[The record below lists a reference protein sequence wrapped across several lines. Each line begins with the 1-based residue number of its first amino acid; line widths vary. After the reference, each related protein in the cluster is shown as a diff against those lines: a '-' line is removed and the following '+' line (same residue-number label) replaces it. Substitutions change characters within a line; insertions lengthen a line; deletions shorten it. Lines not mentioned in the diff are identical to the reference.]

1 MEDDLMIQTDLA
13 SDQEVE
19 PANTIQVL
27 CLVNQMIL
35 IAEIDEVLADI
46 GQPDCKLINPCVIAD
61 GKLSK
66 WMSDLTPNKEMFMSS
81 DKILTLVDPTKKLL
95 DKEWFTSQ
103 YGSPPIELSTPLILE
118 RVIDSIDLNKF
129 QMGTFEDNFY
139 LSLDFK
145 DVVQNENSVNLDLI
159 KNGLINEFQ
168 VLGSKNI
175 LVKDDQF
182 TVKSGDTALRLYGS
196 LDIEFNNDLYRS
208 NFTSII
214 LPYDKKTIKLI
225 IVYRDE
231 DRYANDI
238 ESRILESFDIIKEL

>member
-46 GQPDCKLINPCVIAD
+46 GQPDCKLINPCVIID

-95 DKEWFTSQ
+95 EEYTK
-103 YGSPPIELSTPLILE
+103 
-118 RVIDSIDLNKF
+118 
-129 QMGTFEDNFY
+129 
-139 LSLDFK
+139 
-145 DVVQNENSVNLDLI
+145 
-159 KNGLINEFQ
+159 
-168 VLGSKNI
+168 
-175 LVKDDQF
+175 
-182 TVKSGDTALRLYGS
+182 
-196 LDIEFNNDLYRS
+196 
-208 NFTSII
+208 
-214 LPYDKKTIKLI
+214 
-225 IVYRDE
+225 
-231 DRYANDI
+231 
-238 ESRILESFDIIKEL
+238 IIK

>member
-46 GQPDCKLINPCVIAD
+46 GQPDCKLINPCVITD

-95 DKEWFTSQ
+95 DE
-103 YGSPPIELSTPLILE
+103 YST
-118 RVIDSIDLNKF
+118 
-129 QMGTFEDNFY
+129 
-139 LSLDFK
+139 
-145 DVVQNENSVNLDLI
+145 
-159 KNGLINEFQ
+159 
-168 VLGSKNI
+168 
-175 LVKDDQF
+175 
-182 TVKSGDTALRLYGS
+182 
-196 LDIEFNNDLYRS
+196 
-208 NFTSII
+208 II
-214 LPYDKKTIKLI
+214 
-225 IVYRDE
+225 R
-231 DRYANDI
+231 
-238 ESRILESFDIIKEL
+238 